1 MKTGSKKEE
10 EARNQRLSY
19 YVSFQSNAATWRRW
33 ILFQLLT
40 SKAAFKSDLC
50 PPKTRAVPQKD
61 TFVKRMYYCRLKSK
75 QSSELCQIYVIL
87 KHSWSWFTLH
97 LALIIKLN

>member
-75 QSSELCQIYVIL
+75 QSSELYQIYVIL
-87 KHSWSWFTLH
+87 KHS
-97 LALIIKLN
+97 